1 MSRIG
6 LDFLTKAPYQLR
18 QTVIAHAGTVNP
30 IFRPDCADEVIFTA
44 HLLCVGLKEG
54 IQLRFF
60 GSQLLQRGM
69 PPQQRNLIEPAALNG
84 FSARRLSE
92 KFIQTAADG
101 RMFQ

>member
-1 MSRIG
+1 
-6 LDFLTKAPYQLR
+6 LR
-18 QTVIAHAGTVNP
+18 QTVIAYAGTVNP

-44 HLLCVGLKEG
+44 HLQRVGLKEG

-69 PPQQRNLIEPAALNG
+69 PPQQRNLIEPASLMASAPALE
-84 FSARRLSE
+84 RE
-92 KFIQTAADG
+92 IHQTAADG